1 MTQQRIRKV
10 ILVTILLLLAGAAAA
25 LAVHLGL
32 RVPCVFNLVTGLNC
46 PGCGNTRAVMSMLR
60 LDFRGMLHYNLM
72 FPLEMAYLVYLYVAS
87 ALHYVHTGKA
97 TYNPKHKWLDV
108 TLLILLLAWGVV
120 RNVTPLY

>member
-1 MTQQRIRKV
+1 MIKQRVRKV
-10 ILVTILLLLAGAAAA
+10 ILVTLLIGLIGAVMA
-25 LAVHLGL
+25 LAAYLGL
-32 RVPCVFNLVTGLNC
+32 RIPCVFHVITGLNC

-87 ALHYVHTGKA
+87 ALHYVRTGKA

>member
-32 RVPCVFNLVTGLNC
+32 RVPCVFNLITGLNC

-72 FPLEMAYLVYLYVAS
+72 FPLEMGYLIYFYVAS
-87 ALHYVHTGKA
+87 AVHYIRTGHTTFKFK
-97 TYNPKHKWLDV
+97 YPWIHV
-108 TLLILLLAWGVV
+108 TLMILLLAWGVV